1 MDKYTFVCT
10 ASCRRN
16 FAFWKAIYKKVI
28 ELPKRKHPRMK
39 NFDYSENGLYFLTL
53 CVKDKGKLL
62 CSIVGRDVPD
72 APSVFLTEKGKI
84 VEKYINSIKN
94 TEKVSVETY
103 VIMPDHI
110 HLLLF
115 VDNPDGASR
124 TSRPTHSLVSR
135 TVSGFKRLCNKEIG
149 ENIWQAS
156 FYDHVIRNE
165 KDYKTHFRYIED
177 NPTMWLLNKH
187 DI

>member
-1 MDKYTFVCT
+1 M
-10 ASCRRN
+10 N
-16 FAFWKAIYKKVI
+16 

-39 NFDYSENGLYFLTL
+39 DFDYSENGLYFLTI
-53 CVKDKGKLL
+53 CVKEKDLTL
-62 CSIVGRDVPD
+62 CNIVGRDVPD
-72 APSVFLTEKGKI
+72 APKILLSSVGKI
-84 VEKYINSIKN
+84 VEKYIYSIN
-94 TEKVSVETY
+94 NAENIWVEKF

-124 TSRPTHSLVSR
+124 TSRPTHSIISR

-149 ENIWQAS
+149 GNIWQTS

-165 KDYKTHFRYIED
+165 SDYKTHYRYIED
-177 NPTMWLLNKH
+177 NPIMWLLNKH